1 MEAGSSFIKLNGVWR
16 YIRPQTLKMLF
27 FFMSITN
34 IRRKIKVLELKKKT
48 VNKVV
53 NKSNKN

>member
-1 MEAGSSFIKLNGVWR
+1 MEAGSSLIKLNGVWR

-34 IRRKIKVLELKKKT
+34 IRRKIKVLELKKKN
-48 VNKVV
+48 NK
-53 NKSNKN
+53 